1 MAMLK
6 NSKQFINLINMCRE
20 EKDIGKRYQLLNHI
34 NDLVPSELRV
44 SIPSIITH
52 DCIDQILSS
61 MEEKISPPIY
71 ELTS

>member
-1 MAMLK
+1 
-6 NSKQFINLINMCRE
+6 MCRE

-34 NDLVPSELRV
+34 NYLVPPELSV

-52 DCIDQILSS
+52 DYIDQILSS

-71 ELTS
+71 QITS

>member
-1 MAMLK
+1 MLK
-6 NSKQFINLINMCRE
+6 NSKQFIILINMCRE

-34 NDLVPSELRV
+34 NYLVPSELRV

-71 ELTS
+71 QLTS

>member
-1 MAMLK
+1 MVMLK

-20 EKDIGKRYQLLNHI
+20 EKEIGKRYQLLNHI
-34 NDLVPSELRV
+34 NFLVPSELRV
-44 SIPSIITH
+44 TIPSIISH

-71 ELTS
+71 QLTS

>member
-34 NDLVPSELRV
+34 NQVVPSELRV